1 MPRHGVFGVEL
12 PTTVAAAPA
21 QVSGLPFVI
30 GVSPINAAEAPAA
43 VGTPVLIRSFAEFR
57 QKFGY
62 SADTEKYG
70 LCEFAQVFFSLYG
83 QRPMI
88 AVNLVDPAT
97 NVTTVAAANID
108 VVSHAAAIDVGAVNS
123 ADLVVKTTGGSP
135 VTLVK
140 GTDYVVTYTDDACNV
155 VLLPGSTYYTATALN
170 IAYKKI
176 NPSAINAAAVVTG
189 LDSIE
194 MCATNIGR
202 TPDVIVAPGYSQNAT
217 VAAAMAQKAE
227 GINGM
232 FRAVAIVDIDT
243 SSATTVANA
252 IAAVTANGLNDK
264 NLIVC
269 WPMVKV
275 GDKKQYLSSHMAAC
289 IAMTDANQG
298 GGYPSVS
305 PSNKP
310 LAPVEGLV
318 LASGTAVE
326 MTIDDANDL
335 EQGGIVTALNYKG
348 TFRSFGNY
356 TGDAAADDEKDRF
369 INFVRMFAFVS
380 NLVADKLWEYLDE
393 PLTYRL
399 VDSLVDEIN
408 MSLNGLV
415 GIGALHGARAEF
427 LPDENPID
435 DLKSGIARIH
445 IYICPIAPFM
455 EAVYYI
461 QYDASYAREAF
472 AGLEI

>member
-12 PTTVAAAPA
+12 PTTVAVAQA

-30 GVSPINAAEAPAA
+30 GVSPINAAETPAA
-43 VGTPVLIRSFAEFR
+43 VGKPVLIRSFSEFR

-88 AVNLVDPAT
+88 AVNLLDPST
-97 NVTTVAAANID
+97 NTTTVAAADVN
-108 VVSHAAAIDVGAVNS
+108 VVSHVAAIDVGAVNS

-135 VTLVK
+135 ATLVK
-140 GTDYVVTYTDDACNV
+140 DTDYVVTYTDDACNV
-155 VLLPGSTYYTATALN
+155 VLLSTGSYYSATALN
-170 IAYKKI
+170 IAYKKV

-189 LDSIE
+189 LESIE
-194 MCATNIGR
+194 LCATSIGR

-217 VAAAMAQKAE
+217 VAAAMAQKAA

-232 FRAVAIVDIDT
+232 FRAIAIVDIDT

-252 IAAVTANGLNDK
+252 IAAVTTNGLNDK

-275 GDKKQYLSSHMAAC
+275 GDKKQYLSSHMAAR
-289 IAMTDANQG
+289 IAMTDAAQ
-298 GGYPSVS
+298 GGYPSRS
-305 PSNKP
+305 PSNQE

-318 LASGTAVE
+318 LASGTSLE

-335 EQGGIVTALNYKG
+335 EQGGIVTAFNYKG
-348 TFRSFGNY
+348 VFRSFGNY
-356 TGDAAADDEKDRF
+356 TGDADATDVKDKY
-369 INFVRMFAFVS
+369 INFVRMFAYVN
-380 NLVADKLWEYLDE
+380 NLVVDKLWDNLDE

-415 GIGALHGARAEF
+415 GIGALYGARAEF
-427 LPDENPID
+427 LADENPID
-435 DLKSGIARIH
+435 DLKAGIARIH

-461 QYDASYAREAF
+461 QYDASYARQAF

>member
-30 GVSPINAAEAPAA
+30 GVSPINAAEDPAA
-43 VGTPVLIRSFAEFR
+43 VGTPTLIRTFAEFR

-97 NVTTVAAANID
+97 NVTPVAAANID
-108 VVSHAAAIDVGAVNS
+108 VVNHAAAIDVGAVNS
-123 ADLVVKTTGGSP
+123 ADLVVKTTGGSA

-140 GTDYVVTYTDDACNV
+140 GTDYIVTYTDDACNV

-194 MCATNIGR
+194 LCATNIGR

-232 FRAVAIVDIDT
+232 FRAIAIVDIDT
-243 SSATTVANA
+243 GSATTVANA
-252 IAAVTANGLNDK
+252 VAAVAANGLNDK

-275 GDKKQYLSSHMAAC
+275 GDKKQHLSSHMAAC
-289 IAMTDANQG
+289 IAMTDATQG
-298 GGYPSVS
+298 SGYPSVS

-356 TGDAAADDEKDRF
+356 TGAADADDEKDMY

-415 GIGALHGARAEF
+415 GIGALYGARAEF
-427 LPDENPID
+427 LPDENPLD

-445 IYICPIAPFM
+445 IYICPIAPYL